1 MTRTLTLTTATLVAA
16 VPLAPQLLASLLVGD
31 YSGVGALRDALPG
44 ALADHWRLGDGA
56 VTGELADAVDYWAA
70 FHVVKA
76 VAAAALLTA
85 LLVALGRVRRG
96 PGRVAL
102 LALAVVATVV
112 LIANVQGAVAP
123 LSSLLS
129 MVPAGAADLALAS
142 DGTPAFAALVR
153 DFAIYHLAMVA
164 LAAGAAVLVARLGAR
179 AWRHGRRPAAVTA
192 AGAVALLGVV
202 TLANITTVAEP
213 EPALRGFLE
222 AAASTGQP

>member
-1 MTRTLTLTTATLVAA
+1 MNRALTLTTAALVAA
-16 VPLAPQLLASLLVGD
+16 VLLAPELLASLLVGD
-31 YSGVGALRDALPG
+31 YSGVGALHDALPG
-44 ALADHWRLGDGA
+44 AFADHWRLGDRA

-102 LALAVVATVV
+102 LALAALAAVV

-129 MVPAGAADLALAS
+129 MVPAGAADLALDA

-153 DFAIYHLAMVA
+153 DFAIYHVAMVA
-164 LAAGAAVLVARLGAR
+164 LAGAAAVAVARIGAR
-179 AWRHGRRPAAVTA
+179 AWRHGRRTAAVTA
-192 AGAVALLGVV
+192 GVAVAVLALV
-202 TLANITTVAEP
+202 TLANVSTVADP
-213 EPALRGFLE
+213 EPALRGFLT
-222 AAASTGQP
+222 AAGVSGSA